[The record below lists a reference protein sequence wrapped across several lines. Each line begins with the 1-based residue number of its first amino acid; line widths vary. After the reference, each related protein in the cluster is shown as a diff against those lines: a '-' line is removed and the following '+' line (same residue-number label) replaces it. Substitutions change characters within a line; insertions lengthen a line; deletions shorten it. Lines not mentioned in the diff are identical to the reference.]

1 MTKQAHIQL
10 EKMENITKAIIV
22 GDPKRVYTIANC
34 LKNVE
39 KLSDNRGYLSIKGEY
54 KNTALVVVAT
64 GIGAPST
71 AIVIEELFNIGIK
84 TIIRVGS
91 CGAMQ
96 HGISLG
102 SLIIPKGVVR
112 DEGLTKKYV
121 PVDFPA
127 VADSELLNL
136 AKTFSPDAYFGI
148 TRSHDGFYM
157 ENNAETEKYWSHFG
171 ILGADME
178 SSALYVLGSLKNMQT
193 LSILNNVVL
202 YEADLAEGVNNL
214 VNEEDLVANGELNS
228 IKLALTILNEVN
240 D

>member
-10 EKMENITKAIIV
+10 EKMKQVSKAIIV
-22 GDPKRVYTIANC
+22 GDPKRVERVASC
-34 LKNVE
+34 LENVE
-39 KLSDNRGYLSIKGEY
+39 KLSDNRGYISIKGDY
-54 KNTALVVVAT
+54 QGASILVIAT

-71 AIVIEELFNIGIK
+71 AIVVEELANIGID

-96 HGISLG
+96 HNIPLG
-102 SLIIPKGVVR
+102 ALIIPTGVVR

-121 PVDFPA
+121 PTDFPA
-127 VADSELLNL
+127 VANNELLSS
-136 AKTFSPDAYFGI
+136 AKKFLPNGYYGI

-157 ENNAETEKYWSHFG
+157 ENNTETEKYWSHFG

-178 SSALYVLGSLKNMQT
+178 SSALYVLGSLKGIRA

-202 YEADLAEGVNNL
+202 YEADLSEGVNSL
-214 VNEEDLVANGELNS
+214 VNEEDAVAKGEMDS
-228 IKLALTILNEVN
+228 IKLALTILNEVGN
-240 D
+240 